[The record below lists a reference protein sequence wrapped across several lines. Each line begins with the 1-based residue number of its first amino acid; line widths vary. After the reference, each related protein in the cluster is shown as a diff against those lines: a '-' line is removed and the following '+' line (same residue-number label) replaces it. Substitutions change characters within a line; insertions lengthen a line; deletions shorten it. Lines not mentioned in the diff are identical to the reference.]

1 MERKKNIK
9 KFCLVGQN
17 SGYSLSPEIHNFVF
31 KRDDINAIYEIVD
44 IQSNRIDKSALSDL
58 ISNYN
63 GFNITVPFKQA
74 FYSMVRK
81 RDEVSEITGS
91 VNTVGVD
98 DDGVLQAYNTDVA
111 GIQKGCLDIVSRKML
126 LPSRMVLLGGGGA
139 ARSMIYAFLKAH
151 SNIKSEN
158 EREIIVFLRNP
169 FKGRDLEDIVHSII
183 HSFSEGR
190 FEASLRVFR
199 WDNEK
204 ISQALEYGGVIV
216 NATPRGSINSEDKVA
231 FDFSHGNV
239 KADGI
244 VAFDMT
250 YNPSVTPFLQSAI
263 NTGVTAIGG
272 LGMLVYQALASL
284 GIWFERE
291 FSSDGIFEHL
301 RSKGFSWIK

>member
-31 KRDDINAIYEIVD
+31 KRDDINAIYEIVN
-44 IQSNRIDKSALSDL
+44 IQSNRIDESVLLDL
-58 ISNYN
+58 ISNYK
-63 GFNITVPFKQA
+63 GFNITAPFKQV
-74 FYSMVRK
+74 FCSIVK
-81 RDEVSEITGS
+81 ERDEVSEITGS

-98 DDGVLQAYNTDVA
+98 DDGVIRGYNTDVA
-111 GIQKGCLDIVSRKML
+111 GIQKGCLDIVSGKML

-158 EREIIVFLRNP
+158 AREIIVFLRNP

-183 HSFSEGR
+183 HSFGKKR

-199 WDNEK
+199 WEDTN
-204 ISQALEYGGVIV
+204 ISKALEYGGIIV
-216 NATPRGSINSEDKVA
+216 NATPCGSLNSEQTMA
-231 FDFSHGNV
+231 FDFEENRVNGE
-239 KADGI
+239 GI

-250 YNPSVTPFLQSAI
+250 YNPSMTRFLESAI
-263 NTGVTAIGG
+263 NSGAMAIGG
-272 LGMLVYQALASL
+272 LGMLVYQALSSL